1 METPTDRSQTPQ
13 EPERSPRPPAEMPRG
28 YFQPYCSC
36 PPHDGPC
43 RTADE
48 EPTRSPRAAQ
58 RAQYDRRAIHATHA
72 TTVAICVPGNTDYL
86 LKTTFDWGKVTCEEC
101 IQAINTFKADEQRSP
116 ELLDGRI
123 REAVH
128 WAQSPTMDDGTA
140 CRYAPPGEHDGS
152 IITWEPT
159 ITIDPAQV
167 TCAQCSNRLQS
178 EPERREVNVTD
189 IDPDLITALGDLT
202 DTYGVAGVRKT
213 MGILWPIEPVKL
225 AAGGFVSGPQPVLVG
240 EKDGPWLSLAD
251 HLELARGKT
260 PQAEI
265 EATADTPIDPAD
277 IHSDDLMLSA
287 VVSEEVTPLTPVAE
301 EIRVVLNRYSA
312 EAPSGTPDYILA
324 NYLIDCLKA
333 FNEAVSLRAVWR
345 GEPIEQMILHI
356 DKER

>member
-13 EPERSPRPPAEMPRG
+13 GETGSPRWTERVVHRTAPPGTLPCLEAEVMLLGDAHGSTDPADITCPQCKGPTRSPHAAGEPAICDPGRHVSGPWCSRCGQWFVDGIWRNTPPETERSPRR
-28 YFQPYCSC
+28 
-36 PPHDGPC
+36 
-43 RTADE
+43 RT
-48 EPTRSPRAAQ
+48 
-58 RAQYDRRAIHATHA
+58 
-72 TTVAICVPGNTDYL
+72 
-86 LKTTFDWGKVTCEEC
+86 
-101 IQAINTFKADEQRSP
+101 
-116 ELLDGRI
+116 
-123 REAVH
+123 
-128 WAQSPTMDDGTA
+128 
-140 CRYAPPGEHDGS
+140 
-152 IITWEPT
+152 
-159 ITIDPAQV
+159 
-167 TCAQCSNRLQS
+167 
-178 EPERREVNVTD
+178 VNVTD
-189 IDPDLITALGDLT
+189 LDGDLITALGDLT

-225 AAGGFVSGPQPVLVG
+225 AAGGFVNGPRPVLVG

-277 IHSDDLMLSA
+277 IHSDDAMLSA
-287 VVSEEVTPLTPVAE
+287 VASEGITPLTPVAE

-345 GEPIEQMILHI
+345 GEPIEQMVLHI